1 MEQLKLDL
9 HGMSA
14 AVAHAA
20 VRVSIQQEMAR
31 IQPLIKSPSE
41 MSWSKDLIII
51 TGRGLRS
58 GQKFKPVLRPEV
70 QRMLTEEF
78 FPPLGSSTIPGNLG
92 ALIVRSEDV
101 MAWLNNQQQQKGERL
116 LMIADALRGIS
127 SGARLERAI
136 LSSGNRLEQAL
147 KRKLQNSNQGGD
159 T

>member
-1 MEQLKLDL
+1 M
-9 HGMSA
+9 
-14 AVAHAA
+14 
-20 VRVSIQQEMAR
+20 
-31 IQPLIKSPSE
+31 IKSPSE